1 MGPSQEGADQS
12 KDSWL
17 EFQALLIGKPWA
29 AEYPP
34 PSTITLDWF
43 QLFSSLSSKK
53 SPPRAGSFSTEQITN
68 TCHAQVQL
76 PHLKNTL

>member
-17 EFQALLIGKPWA
+17 KFQALVIGKPWA

-43 QLFSSLSSKK
+43 QLF
-53 SPPRAGSFSTEQITN
+53 
-68 TCHAQVQL
+68 
-76 PHLKNTL
+76 